1 MLVSSM
7 ATVWAGQ
14 ITPPRAR
21 KITRG
26 DWSRRDITLQRG
38 QEMGRFN
45 MGSTVILLLPPAAVS
60 SLEAFE
66 SGDPVLM
73 GQKLGRLR

>member
-1 MLVSSM
+1 
-7 ATVWAGQ
+7 
-14 ITPPRAR
+14 
-21 KITRG
+21 
-26 DWSRRDITLQRG
+26 
-38 QEMGRFN
+38 
-45 MGSTVILLLPPAAVS
+45 VILLLPPAAVS